1 MIFDCKMGRNTL
13 EELQDKENI
22 RELVEYER
30 YCRDYHHW
38 DQMRACYHDDATVLT
53 SWTTAK
59 IDDFVEGSKKR
70 AGIPPRQK
78 IYNTIVWLNGNRAC
92 AECICMIQIR
102 CQLDGDLVD
111 MATYTRIHFRLE
123 KREGIWKIS
132 YMCGAHEKDTMHSA
146 YANGS
151 FTTTP
156 ELLAPYRESYS
167 NTMYRQVRYGG
178 NPNPD
183 LIGEDR
189 PETVAAMYAESS
201 EWLGV

>member
-70 AGIPPRQK
+70 AGIPPRHK

-102 CQLDGDLVD
+102 CQLDGDLGD

>member
-1 MIFDCKMGRNTL
+1 MIFDIPMGRNTM
-13 EELQDKENI
+13 EELLDKENI

-38 DQMRACYHDDATVLT
+38 DQMRACYHDDAQVMT
-53 SWTTAK
+53 SWTTAN
-59 IDDFVEGSKKR
+59 IDDFVEGSRKR
-70 AGIPPRQK
+70 AGIPPRHK
-78 IYNTIVWLNGNRAC
+78 IFNTLVWLNGDRAC
-92 AECICMIQIR
+92 AECISMIQIR
-102 CQLDGDLVD
+102 CKLDGDTVD
-111 MATYTRIHFRLE
+111 METHTRIHFRLE
-123 KREGIWKIS
+123 KRDGVWKIC
-132 YMCGAHEKDTMHSA
+132 YMCGVHEKDSMHSA

-156 ELLAPYRESYS
+156 EMMAPYRESYF

-189 PETVAAMYAESS
+189 PETVEELYRVSS
-201 EWLGV
+201 EFLNL